1 MISIYT
7 LVTFDQVSTE
17 YHSQSSY
24 IFLILYYSLLIFPLL
39 KKGQPVQCFEIRND
53 LIIHFVSHLFLQ
65 VKAFP
70 SKELLARGGHHGHD
84 RTVVGFTTTYMQSV
98 PITIKVVSLNPAN
111 GEVYSIHYVIKFVS
125 DLQQFSGFLQV
136 LWFPPSIKQTATIEL
151 KYC

>member
-65 VKAFP
+65 VKVFP
-70 SKELLARGGHHGHD
+70 SKELLARGGHRGHD

-111 GEVYSIHYVIKFVS
+111 GEVYLIQFVS